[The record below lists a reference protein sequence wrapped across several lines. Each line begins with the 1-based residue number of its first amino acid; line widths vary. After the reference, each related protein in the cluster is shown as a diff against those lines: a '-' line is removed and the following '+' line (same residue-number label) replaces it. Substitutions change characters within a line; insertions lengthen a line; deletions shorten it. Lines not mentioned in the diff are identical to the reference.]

1 MLFRMKFKQIP
12 NENQYSGWS
21 FQETYEYYTLFY
33 KFRIRVIKR
42 NYTSGIEVGIVRV
55 FRWLPSAFWRGIE
68 RFGKFYRLMDSIG
81 VVKSPI
87 LSKHFV
93 LENLDRDYVL
103 KKWGVDVRGL
113 REDRMDKLGQILN

>member
-1 MLFRMKFKQIP
+1 MYL
-12 NENQYSGWS
+12 
-21 FQETYEYYTLFY
+21 
-33 KFRIRVIKR
+33 
-42 NYTSGIEVGIVRV
+42 
-55 FRWLPSAFWRGIE
+55 
-68 RFGKFYRLMDSIG
+68 IG

-113 REDRMDKLGQILN
+113 REDRMDKLDQILN